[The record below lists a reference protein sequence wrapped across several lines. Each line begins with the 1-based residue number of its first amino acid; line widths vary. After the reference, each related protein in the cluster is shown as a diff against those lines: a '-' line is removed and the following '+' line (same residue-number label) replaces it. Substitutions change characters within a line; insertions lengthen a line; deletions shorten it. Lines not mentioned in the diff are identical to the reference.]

1 MRTFRWSRLPDSARF
16 CFLIAFALT
25 ILVAV
30 IPNYEAFFYAKTE
43 PVNGTSGYL
52 GYPAGDVV
60 EILRSVEG
68 LEKEVHVFTIE
79 VDAQNLKP
87 LGVYHGLGAFTKVT
101 DHGILHFVSRF
112 NTDQTYGQFYLVEL
126 ENGDQVIVLLDDIV
140 LKLPKTGKVRLPRGK
155 VEKLGETSKKYLSD
169 KLGMPRTDL
178 KYYVDAAR
186 NWRSYEGKKSNQVR
200 AILSMVCLVSGF
212 LLGYVLLVLLRKK
225 YASTQA
231 ANPVSEASAKE
242 DQPNFE
248 RPWFKLEEIKE
259 DGYKPTARERA
270 ETARDN
276 MSKGMPYQYDWR
288 KDTKRSWSRIG
299 DFVFFWGIA
308 LVILTILSLVFVF
321 KGMNVIVIGIPV
333 GILLALVGAKISK
346 WDQPEKPCLSRID
359 ANLVNQFTLA
369 LQGRKENIQDF
380 EKVEE
385 AFRGF
390 VENHEAFTLT
400 IDPPIGGLSEWGC
413 HYDEKYGYI
422 TDIILSKERKV
433 QKWRKSSGKP
443 SPKDCD
449 NLRKIMTLKEKVTL

>member
-1 MRTFRWSRLPDSARF
+1 MRPFRWSRLSDSARF

-25 ILVAV
+25 MLVAV

-52 GYPAGDVV
+52 GYPAGDIV
-60 EILRSVEG
+60 EVLRSAEG
-68 LEKEVHVFTIE
+68 MEKEVHVFTVE
-79 VDAQNLKP
+79 VDAQNLKS

-101 DHGILHFVSRF
+101 DHGIFHFVSRF

-126 ENGDQVIVLLDDIV
+126 ENGDQVVILLDDIV

-155 VEKLGETSKKYLSD
+155 VEKLGETSKKYLSE
-169 KLGMPRTDL
+169 KLGVPQESL

-186 NWRSYEGKKSNQVR
+186 NWRSHEGKKSEQVR
-200 AILSMVCLVSGF
+200 AILSMVCLVGGF
-212 LLGYVLLVLLRKK
+212 LLGYLLLVLLRKK
-225 YASTQA
+225 YASTQE
-231 ANPVSEASAKE
+231 ANPIAEAGAE
-242 DQPNFE
+242 ENQPNFE
-248 RPWFKLEEIKE
+248 RSWFKLEEIKE

-270 ETARDN
+270 EIARDN

-308 LVILTILSLVFVF
+308 LVILTILFLIFVF
-321 KGMNVIVIGIPV
+321 KGMDVFAIGIPV
-333 GILLALVGAKISK
+333 GILLAFVGAKISK
-346 WDQPEKPCLSRID
+346 WDQPEKLCLSRID
-359 ANLVNQFTLA
+359 SNLVYQFTLA
-369 LQGRKENIQDF
+369 LQGREESIQDF

-385 AFRGF
+385 AYHGF
-390 VENHEAFTLT
+390 VEDHEAFTLT
-400 IDPPIGGLSEWGC
+400 IVPPIGGLSEWEC
-413 HYDEKYGYI
+413 HYDEKYGYV

-443 SPKDCD
+443 CPRDCD
-449 NLRKIMTLKEKVTL
+449 NLRKIMTLKEIVTL

>member
-1 MRTFRWSRLPDSARF
+1 MNAFRWSRLSDSARF

-60 EILRSVEG
+60 EVLRSAEG
-68 LEKEVHVFTIE
+68 MEKEVHVFTIE

-101 DHGILHFVSRF
+101 DHGIFHFVSRF

-126 ENGDQVIVLLDDIV
+126 ENGDQVVVLLDDIV
-140 LKLPKTGKVRLPRGK
+140 LKLPKTGKVKLPRGK

-169 KLGMPRTDL
+169 KLGMHQTDL

-200 AILSMVCLVSGF
+200 AILSIVCLVSGF

-225 YASTQA
+225 YASTED
-231 ANPVSEASAKE
+231 ANSASEAGAEGNKSNYE
-242 DQPNFE
+242 H
-248 RPWFKLEEIKE
+248 PWFKLDEIKE

-288 KDTKRSWSRIG
+288 KDAKRSWSRIG
-299 DFVFFWGIA
+299 GFVFFFGIE
-308 LVILTILSLVFVF
+308 LVILTILFLVFVY
-321 KGMNVIVIGIPV
+321 KGMDVIAIGVPV
-333 GILLALVGAKISK
+333 GILLAFLGAKISK
-346 WDQPEKPCLSRID
+346 WDQPETPCLSKID
-359 ANLVNQFTLA
+359 PNLVYKLTLT
-369 LQGRKENIQDF
+369 LQGREENLQAF

-385 AFRGF
+385 AYHGF
-390 VENHEAFTLT
+390 VESHETFTLT
-400 IDPPIGGLSEWGC
+400 VIPPIGGLSKWEC
-413 HYDEKYGYI
+413 YYDEKYGYV
-422 TDIILSKERKV
+422 TDIILNKGRKV

-449 NLRKIMTLKEKVTL
+449 NLRKIVTLKEKVKL

>member
-1 MRTFRWSRLPDSARF
+1 MNAFRWSRLSDSARF

-60 EILRSVEG
+60 EVLRSAEG
-68 LEKEVHVFTIE
+68 MEKEVHVFTIE

-101 DHGILHFVSRF
+101 DHGIFHFVRRF
-112 NTDQTYGQFYLVEL
+112 HTDQTYGQFYLVEL
-126 ENGDQVIVLLDDIV
+126 ENGDQVVVLLDDIV
-140 LKLPKTGKVRLPRGK
+140 LKLPKTGKVKLPRGK

-169 KLGMPRTDL
+169 KLGMHQTDL

-200 AILSMVCLVSGF
+200 AILSIVCLVSGF
-212 LLGYVLLVLLRKK
+212 LLGYVLLVQLRKK
-225 YASTQA
+225 YASTED
-231 ANPVSEASAKE
+231 ANSASEAGAEGNKSNCE
-242 DQPNFE
+242 H
-248 RPWFKLEEIKE
+248 PWFKLDEIKE

-299 DFVFFWGIA
+299 GFVFFFGIE
-308 LVILTILSLVFVF
+308 LVILTIMFVIL
-321 KGMNVIVIGIPV
+321 GYRGIVGIAIGISV
-333 GILLALVGAKISK
+333 GILLAFVGAKISK

-359 ANLVNQFTLA
+359 ANLVNQSTLA

-422 TDIILSKERKV
+422 TDIILNKERKV
-433 QKWRKSSGKP
+433 QKWRKSSGQP
-443 SPKDCD
+443 TPEDCD